1 MWTLVIVVATVS
13 AAVGYAILD
22 PTQGAAGARAQAF
35 AAGAL
40 LAMVADT
47 MLPEAFEV
55 EGVFTGSLVA
65 FGFSVS
71 LMLASI

>member
-1 MWTLVIVVATVS
+1 MWLLVVAVSAVS
-13 AAVGYAILD
+13 AALGYLLLD
-22 PTQGAAGARAQAF
+22 PSSGRVVGLVEAF

-55 EGVFTGSLVA
+55 EGVFTGSLVTA
-65 FGFSVS
+65 GFAVAITLS
-71 LMLASI
+71 AI